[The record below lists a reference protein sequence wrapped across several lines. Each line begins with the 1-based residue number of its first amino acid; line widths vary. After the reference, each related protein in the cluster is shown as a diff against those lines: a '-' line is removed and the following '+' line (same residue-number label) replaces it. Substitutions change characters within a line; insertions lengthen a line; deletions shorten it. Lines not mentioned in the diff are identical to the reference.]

1 MEHFYIS
8 FKSPRTME
16 SVPLLIITVIT
27 AISTVSCK
35 GDFSRDSLEF
45 SITSY
50 GRLRGAVIFAMLKD
64 DMGDCLYACMQ
75 HLSCLTV
82 SYNQSPGRYEL
93 MADVLIKNDIN
104 DKPGW
109 ASYGHFESSKL
120 FCISHQIFFR

>member
-27 AISTVSCK
+27 AISTVSCE

-82 SYNQSPGRYEL
+82 SYNQSLGRCEL
-93 MADVLIKNDIN
+93 MADVLTKNDIN
-104 DKPGW
+104 DEPGW
-109 ASYGHFESSKL
+109 TSYGHFESSKL